1 MSIAFKGSVLGLT
14 QSEYILLSTLAS
26 QPGRVY
32 SRDVLLD
39 KLSAEVRDVS
49 DRSIDS
55 HIKNV
60 RKKISSIDPDRVYI
74 QSIYGIGYK
83 LDL

>member
-1 MSIAFKGSVLGLT
+1 VLGLT